1 MKAVFNVFRA
11 WSASPCRGW
20 ILIFLLAN
28 ALIDLDYGTNPESR
42 FATLAAMVED
52 HSFRIDHYK
61 DLTIDWARTPDGH
74 YYSNKAPGP
83 MLLAYPAFWVIDRIM
98 TAGKTDRAARDEAR
112 LAHRRLTLRLL
123 SFLFQTL
130 PFAVVVLV
138 GLSWL
143 EGGGASRAALHLSC
157 VAMLFGNTAAL
168 FMSTYFGHAMA
179 ATCVLALCLLLI
191 KRWYAWSGLAYG
203 LALLADYGSTVLLPG
218 FLAVVLLQEPAKKW
232 WGSFTRIAAGSLLPG
247 ILWVIYHVSCFGGP
261 LVLPSRY
268 QNPMFVDA
276 ARNHILGIF
285 NLFPDPTAV
294 AQLLFGFR
302 RGILWSQPWL
312 LVILAACLWPRM
324 LRAGLS
330 GANRE
335 AVLVLRR
342 FLLPGLFL
350 LLWMNASFGEWQ
362 GGSTP
367 GPRYLCSVFPA
378 FGLLAGVLYDAFPGW
393 LRRLM
398 LGTTAVS
405 AAFWIVAYST
415 HILVPVN
422 ETMWGFTLGV
432 LLNETSYSS
441 LVRFAGLCLAFQ
453 WPLFRTWGGIHA
465 KVPKRGDA

>member
-1 MKAVFNVFRA
+1 MKTVFHLFRA

-20 ILIFLLAN
+20 FLIFLLAN

-42 FATLAAMVED
+42 FATLAALVED
-52 HSFRIDHYK
+52 HSFRIDRYK

-83 MLLAYPAFWVIDRIM
+83 MLLAYPVFWLID
-98 TAGKTDRAARDEAR
+98 TAVTTGTADRAGRDEAR

-130 PFAVVVLV
+130 PFAVIVLV

-143 EGGGASRAALHLSC
+143 EGWGASRAALHLSC
-157 VAMLFGNTAAL
+157 VAMLLGNTAAL

-179 ATCVLALCLLLI
+179 ATCVLALCLFLI
-191 KRWYAWSGLAYG
+191 RRWYVWSGLAYG
-203 LALLADYGSTVLLPG
+203 LALLTDYSSALLLPG
-218 FLAVVLLQEPAKKW
+218 FLAAALLRAPAKERLEGLAKI
-232 WGSFTRIAAGSLLPG
+232 GVGGLVPG
-247 ILWVIYHVSCFGGP
+247 VLWVFYHVACFGGP
-261 LVLPSRY
+261 FTLPSKY

-276 ARNHILGIF
+276 AHNPIFGIF
-285 NLFPDPTAV
+285 NLFPNPTTV
-294 AQLLFGFR
+294 VQLLCGFR

-312 LVILAACLWPRM
+312 LIGLAACLWPRP
-324 LRAGLS
+324 LLARLS
-330 GANRE
+330 GGNRE

-378 FGLLAGVLYDAFPGW
+378 FGLLAGVLYDTLPGW

-398 LGTTAVS
+398 IGATAVS
-405 AAFWIVAYST
+405 AAFWMLAYST
-415 HILVPVN
+415 HILVPADA
-422 ETMWGFTLGV
+422 TMWGFTLGV
-432 LLNETSYSS
+432 LLNEASYSS
-441 LVRFAGLCLAFQ
+441 LVRLAGLCLAIQ
-453 WPLFRTWGGIHA
+453 WQLFRTWGGIQA
-465 KVPKRGDA
+465 KVPKRGNA